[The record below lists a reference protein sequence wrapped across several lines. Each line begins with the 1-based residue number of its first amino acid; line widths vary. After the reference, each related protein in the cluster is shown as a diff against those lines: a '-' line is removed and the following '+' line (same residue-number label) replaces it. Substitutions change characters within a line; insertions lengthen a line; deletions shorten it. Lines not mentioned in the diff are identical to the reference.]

1 MPRPLNILLVD
12 DNRPDRELVL
22 RLLPPDYRVR
32 QAATAAEAR
41 ASLENERP
49 DLVLLD
55 YRLPDADGTSL
66 LPHLAARHLPVVMLT
81 GMDATAYVVEAMQ
94 GGAHDYLVKND
105 LSEEALERAIK
116 YALDKA
122 RLQRAVIDQ
131 QQALARQA
139 AVLEAKNREISS
151 LASALTLAEQAERR
165 RLADLLHDH
174 LQQLLFGVKLSL
186 GSVAEPDDVDDR
198 RQRVAGVEELLD
210 QAIALTRD
218 LAVELTPP
226 VLDREEL
233 DVSLRW
239 LAHHVQEMYGLEVEV
254 LAECECNLPSREL
267 RVLLLQV
274 VRELLFNVV
283 KHAGAGTAT
292 IRLVEMDDHYA
303 IHVSDPGRG
312 FDAVAQRAATD
323 SALSGGRSL
332 DAGYGLYS
340 ARERLALLG
349 GQLSVESTVGSGT
362 VATIRVPVRGGQL
375 LKESQGQLRVTS

>member
-1 MPRPLNILLVD
+1 MARPLNILLVD

-22 RLLPPDYRVR
+22 RLLPPEHSVR

-41 ASLENERP
+41 TALDEERP

-81 GMDATAYVVEAMQ
+81 GMDATSYVVEAMQ

-105 LSEEALERAIK
+105 LSEESLERAIK

-122 RLQRAVIDQ
+122 RLQRAVVEQ

-139 AVLEAKNREISS
+139 SVLEAKNREISS

-186 GSVAEPDDVDDR
+186 GGVAEPPEVDSR
-198 RQRVAGVEELLD
+198 RQRVADVEALLD

-233 DVSLRW
+233 EVSLRW
-239 LAHHVQEMYGLEVEV
+239 LAHHMHEMYDLDVEVE
-254 LAECECNLPSREL
+254 ANCMCSLPSREL

-283 KHAGAGTAT
+283 KHAETRTARIT
-292 IRLVEMDDHYA
+292 LERSEDGYA

-332 DAGYGLYS
+332 DSGYGLYS

-349 GQLSVESTVGSGT
+349 GQLAVESRPGSGT
-362 VATIRVPVRGGQL
+362 VATIRVPLSVG
-375 LKESQGQLRVTS
+375 RVLEQSADRARAAL